1 VLHIA
6 MLNTLIAGGGLTGTN
21 LMFDAVSQST
31 PRDPKHDYWLGKGLN
46 ALARFEEAMV
56 AMSGVR
62 P

>member
-1 VLHIA
+1 MSAHGFELVVH
-6 MLNTLIAGGGLTGTN
+6 NE
-21 LMFDAVSQST
+21 
-31 PRDPKHDYWLGKGLN
+31 KHDYWLGKGLD